1 MSGASTLAIAAC
13 SLAIW
18 FFSIAYVG
26 GHLVGFELE
35 KSEVLNGLKLSIFT
49 GSGGATTGEIHK
61 VYLNLAGDETHE
73 SDLILTVDRI
83 DEVTASWERKDQIY
97 LCFSGGR
104 IFQFRGYRSFLDGS
118 SRREVHVSFND
129 KNDCQGNSNR

>member
-1 MSGASTLAIAAC
+1 MKLGRVRTFTVIGASTLAIAAC

-49 GSGGATTGEIHK
+49 G
-61 VYLNLAGDETHE
+61 
-73 SDLILTVDRI
+73 
-83 DEVTASWERKDQIY
+83 
-97 LCFSGGR
+97 
-104 IFQFRGYRSFLDGS
+104 
-118 SRREVHVSFND
+118 
-129 KNDCQGNSNR
+129 